1 MKERTV
7 KSAEAAYAS
16 FGAPWPYGGADR
28 STRPRRRLGEVGF
41 SPYPPSP
48 CRRVAVSFAP
58 TRLLLPAAL
67 PPVQMVR
74 SPDRDARPNTPDY

>member
-41 SPYPPSP
+41 SPCYDIRSQQHK
-48 CRRVAVSFAP
+48 RR
-58 TRLLLPAAL
+58 TRDES
-67 PPVQMVR
+67 R
-74 SPDRDARPNTPDY
+74 Y